1 MLRGVE
7 RARRLA
13 GGGKQFERAHQAL
26 AVVRLDGGGALR
38 IDAGEFGVQR
48 GAANGGEA
56 RLDAGAV
63 FRVGGRQ
70 VVQSGVE
77 GVVVEHGAADQQR
90 DLAARVC
97 GGDFT
102 AGVGGEASGGV
113 RFFRLKDVYQRV
125 RVAGEGGG
133 VRFGAADVHA
143 TVDLRGIDADEV
155 NGVAVGEGEGERGF
169 AGGGRADEADNGLHA
184 GFSWIAGGYCRPR
197 RCRPQIFNGLLRFL
211 I

>member
-1 MLRGVE
+1 MRGVE

-38 IDAGEFGVQR
+38 IDADEFGVQR
-48 GAANGGEA
+48 GTANGGEA

-77 GVVVEHGAADQQR
+77 GVVVEHGAADEQR

-97 GGDFT
+97 GGDFA

-125 RVAGEGGG
+125 RVAGQGGSI
-133 VRFGAADVHA
+133 RLCRANIHAA
-143 TVDLRGIDADEV
+143 VDLRGVHADEMH
-155 NGVAVGEGEGERGF
+155 GVAVGEGESERGF
-169 AGGGRADEADNGLHA
+169 AGSGRADEADDGAQGCFSHGMA
-184 GFSWIAGGYCRPR
+184 G
-197 RCRPQIFNGLLRFL
+197 
-211 I
+211 